1 VSALLGR
8 LEVCRRAWAAPTP
21 RVGQPAGQC
30 SPALGLVPVPCW
42 AGLRPSGAT
51 RLGHASARPAGP
63 LRRVGHAR
71 PLGRVSAVPVVAAGP
86 FSCLRVF

>member
-1 VSALLGR
+1 
-8 LEVCRRAWAAPTP
+8 
-21 RVGQPAGQC
+21 
-30 SPALGLVPVPCW
+30 
-42 AGLRPSGAT
+42 
-51 RLGHASARPAGP
+51 